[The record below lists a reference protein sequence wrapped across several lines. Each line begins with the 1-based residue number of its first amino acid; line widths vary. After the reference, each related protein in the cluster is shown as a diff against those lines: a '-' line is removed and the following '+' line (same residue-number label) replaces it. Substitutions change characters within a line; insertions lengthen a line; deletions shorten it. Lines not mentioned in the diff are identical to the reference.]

1 MKKLIITFTIVLFF
15 ISQIR
20 SQNVGINTITP
31 EAALDIYGDVIFRT
45 VNIVADDGITLSMD
59 INGTKSSYYRVAGP
73 TADFTIAGII
83 AGIDGRTITL
93 FNRSGFTMQLNNED
107 VSASLTDQIV
117 TGNNVDLAI
126 SNKGIVTLQ
135 YDGTEEKWIVKSS
148 SKIVPG
154 PPGGYPVHTIG
165 ESYGGGIVF
174 YVYEGGQHGLIAATA
189 DLGGAARWYGG
200 SQTNTCARAEGV
212 GAGLK
217 NTAIIIANQGPVD
230 GSTFAA
236 RICNEYSI
244 TVDGVTYGDW
254 YLPSKF
260 ELNLLYLQKDVV
272 GGFGTQYYW
281 SSSEADNATAWA
293 QYFVAGTIAN
303 HTKFNGRFIR
313 AIRSF

>member
-1 MKKLIITFTIVLFF
+1 MKKLIAIIATCFF
-15 ISQIR
+15 ISSSLL
-20 SQNVGINTITP
+20 SQNVGINNTNP
-31 EAALDIYGDVIFRT
+31 DAALDIYGDVIFRV
-45 VNIVADDGITLSMD
+45 VNIIADDGITLSMN
-59 INGTKSSYYRVAGP
+59 INSTKSSYYRVAGP
-73 TADFTIAGII
+73 TADFTIAGIV

-93 FNRSGFTMQLNNED
+93 FNRSGFAMQLNNED

-117 TGNNVDLAI
+117 TGNNADLII

-135 YDGTEEKWIVKSS
+135 YDAAEEKWIVKSS

-154 PPGGYPVHTIG
+154 PTGGYPVHMIG

-174 YVYEGGQHGLIAATA
+174 YVYDGGQHGLIAGTA
-189 DLGGAARWYGG
+189 DLGAARWHGG

-217 NTAIIIANQGPVD
+217 NTAIVVANQGPVD

-244 TVDGVTYGDW
+244 TVADVTYGDW

-272 GGFGTQYYW
+272 GGFGNQYYW
-281 SSSEADNATAWA
+281 SSSEADNVTAWA

-303 HTKFNGRFIR
+303 HTKFNIRFVR
-313 AIRSF
+313 PIRSF